1 MPERVL
7 RVIASMKADIIG
19 LQEVTYPMHGD
30 ESHLSELPGMQA
42 LFGPT
47 LLRSNNHYGNVLL
60 TSLPVIRADRI
71 DLSVRSREPRG
82 AIEALL
88 KADRMRIRVIVTH
101 LGLKGFERRP
111 QVEKLLER
119 AVSDL
124 ETPLILM
131 GDFNVWFPGSS
142 LLAQINRTMGH
153 LPAVRTYPS
162 WLPALRLD
170 RIWVRPAKLLA
181 NVTVHKT
188 RDAAWASDHL
198 PVKAVLRMPSDG
210 PRADNGSHNYE

>member
-30 ESHLSELPGMQA
+30 ESHLSELSGMQA

-47 LLRSNNHYGNVLL
+47 LLRRNNHFGNVLL
-60 TSLPVIRADRI
+60 TALPVLRVDRI
-71 DLSVRSREPRG
+71 DLSYRKREPRG

-88 KADRMRIRVIVTH
+88 DAGSTRIRVIVTH

-119 AVSDL
+119 AAAD
-124 ETPLILM
+124 EQTPFILM
-131 GDFNVWFPGSS
+131 GDFNVWLPGSS
-142 LLAQINRTMGH
+142 LLAQINRTLGYV
-153 LPAVRTYPS
+153 PALRTYPS

-170 RIWVRPAKLLA
+170 RIWVRPEKLLA

-188 RDAAWASDHL
+188 QDAAWASDHL
-198 PVKAVLRMPSDG
+198 PVKAVLRMPYDG
-210 PRADNGSHNYE
+210 PRGDNGSRN